1 MERSATATRMSG
13 QRICPPSPVWAPP
26 VSGRVTGV
34 VSDLQVNESEKGNR

>member
-13 QRICPPSPVWAPP
+13 QRICHPSPRL
-26 VSGRVTGV
+26 GQVTGV